1 MAKGIIPNLEL
12 NQEQSFSLRVIGIKF
27 VKLTLGSTQFS
38 LKAKLPFLKMPC
50 KKSRLRETP
59 NLSTDADSSTKIF
72 FCWRHQKDWQHFFSS
87 PHPPSLLP
95 PLPPLSPKWIF
106 RRKIKYKKNPPP
118 FCRRCWP
125 PPTLRPPKSFFFP
138 QKENKFT
145 PKDKIFYTDNF
156 RASVTNCMSACTLSC
171 ILYYSALHW
180 TQVCKLLVE
189 LYWIVN
195 FTVFSELTV
204 K

>member
-95 PLPPLSPKWIF
+95 PLPPLSPKGIF
-106 RRKIKYKKNPPP
+106 CRKIKYKKISPLLPPLLAA
-118 FCRRCWP
+118 
-125 PPTLRPPKSFFFP
+125 TTTAAAKEFFFS

-156 RASVTNCMSACTLSC
+156 RASVTNCMSACTISC